1 MAEETT
7 TAQTPEIDP
16 GMAVVPEGP
25 GVMDVP
31 TIIPELEHAASVLAT
46 DVSFAKKTWRD
57 GEVGATPITAAE
69 LNRLEQGVSDL
80 TAAVNALRDSV
91 SQSPLAGVKRF
102 MMNTGKT
109 KVTFHSDGGHRCFL
123 AFSSGNSSPWLVLY
137 AHNTVSGGFQKLGNV
152 SVEKNGDDECTIT
165 AVQWSHVMIIPLSG
179 TIEIADV

>member
-31 TIIPELEHAASVLAT
+31 TIIPELEHAVSVLAT
-46 DVSFAKKTWRD
+46 DVSFAKKTWMD

-91 SQSPLAGVKRF
+91 
-102 MMNTGKT
+102 
-109 KVTFHSDGGHRCFL
+109 GHIKL
-123 AFSSGNSSPWLVLY
+123 INSSRDISFVTWNDTNTAQITIAKSNGKNV
-137 AHNTVSGGFQKLGNV
+137 NIFFNGNNVQTTVS
-152 SVEKNGDDECTIT
+152 
-165 AVQWSHVMIIPLSG
+165 
-179 TIEIADV
+179 